1 MIKNTIIIE
10 NYQKR
15 NLIITNPIAQ
25 IKSIV
30 SKQKSQKK
38 NKGGGMRLGMDPGG
52 AGSMNLLLPI
62 FVGFLFLL
70 VAIIGLIY
78 ALISALIN

>member
-1 MIKNTIIIE
+1 MRLGVKTGLNLAAICGGLLLITI
-10 NYQKR
+10 
-15 NLIITNPIAQ
+15 LM
-25 IKSIV
+25 
-30 SKQKSQKK
+30 
-38 NKGGGMRLGMDPGG
+38 GLGMDPGG